1 MKLMK
6 IALVFSLIGAA
17 HAAPKKLWVTVDSEI
32 LGKVAP
38 VHKALMVTKES
49 NGVSLLQLTE
59 AEIEGLSHVIHD
71 KLHRCG
77 GYVTHESEAEAQMA
91 LAPRGDMHFGMKGL
105 FAEYDMNQQDIVT
118 PMVES
123 VTAANIEATIRKLS
137 SYNNRFYK
145 AQTGVE
151 SSTYI
156 RDMWAELARGRS
168 DIKVELFQHSGFPQP
183 SVILTIEGS
192 TLPSEIIVMGG
203 HADSIAGGI
212 FGGGSASA
220 RAPGA
225 DDNASGI
232 ATLTEALRIA
242 LENNF
247 KPARTVQF
255 MAYAGEEAGLL
266 GSKDIANK
274 YKRDGKNV
282 VGKFQLDMTL
292 NKGSADLDIVM
303 MSDFTNQAQNEFL
316 GRLIDEYVKVPWG
329 YSRCGYGCSDH
340 ASWTNAGYPASIPFE
355 STMEDINHNIHKA
368 ADTIENTRGAAMHSA
383 KFAKLAIA
391 YMVELA
397 N

>member
-1 MKLMK
+1 MSLIK
-6 IALVFSLIGAA
+6 IALFLLPLSVA
-17 HAAPKKLWVTVDSEI
+17 HASPKRWVTVDSGV
-32 LGKVAP
+32 LAKVLP
-38 VHKALMVTKES
+38 VHKALLVEKEAR
-49 NGVSLLQLTE
+49 GVSLLQMTE
-59 AEIEGLSHVIHD
+59 AEIEGLSNTIHD
-71 KLHRCG
+71 QLHRCG
-77 GYVTHESEAEAQMA
+77 GYVTHDSEAEGLMA
-91 LAPRGDMHFGMKGL
+91 LAPRGDMHYAMKGM
-105 FAEYDMNQQDIVT
+105 FADYDMNQQTMVT
-118 PMVES
+118 PMVADVQS
-123 VTAANIEATIRKLS
+123 ANIEATIRTLS
-137 SYNNRFYK
+137 AYNNRHYR
-145 AQTGVE
+145 AQSGVE

-156 RDMWAELARGRS
+156 RDMWAGLATGRS

-192 TLPSEIIVMGG
+192 THPEEIVVLGG
-203 HADSIAGGI
+203 HADSIASGI
-212 FGGGSASA
+212 FGGSSTG

-242 LENNF
+242 MANDF
-247 KPARTVQF
+247 KPARTVMF

-274 YKRDGKNV
+274 FKREAKNV

-292 NKGSADLDIVM
+292 NKGTANLDIVM

-316 GRLIDEYVKVPWG
+316 GRLIDEYVQVPWG

-355 STMEDINHNIHKA
+355 STMGDINNNIHKA
-368 ADTIENTRGAAMHSA
+368 SDTIENTRGAAAHSA